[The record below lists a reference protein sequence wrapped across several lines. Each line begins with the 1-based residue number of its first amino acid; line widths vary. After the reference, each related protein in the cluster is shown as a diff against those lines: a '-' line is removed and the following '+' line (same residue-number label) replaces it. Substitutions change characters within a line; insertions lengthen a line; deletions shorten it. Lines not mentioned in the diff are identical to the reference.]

1 MKNLLPVSAYSDSSQ
16 VDMQTKKKFDV
27 AKLIIYVF
35 VSILALISI
44 FPFFWSALL
53 ATQDISSIMGMSLSF
68 GDQFFYNYESLAKE
82 VPFNKAMF
90 NTFVVTTLSTLN
102 AVFVSA
108 AAGYAFAIYDFKGKN
123 IIFSTLLLTMM
134 VPAVV
139 NLVPYF
145 LIIKQLNLINTLAAV
160 WLPAG
165 VNIFGVFLIRQFVA
179 STMPKEVFDSARV
192 DGLNE
197 LQIFFR
203 IGLPMMRSPLMTVA
217 IMVVVASWNNFMLP
231 LIALQSPDKQ
241 IITLVLR
248 SLNGATSTPWN
259 LVMTGS
265 FLAMLPLLIAFLI
278 FSKRMMESLTEGAV
292 KG

>member
-1 MKNLLPVSAYSDSSQ
+1 MKTIHNSLSSD
-16 VDMQTKKKFDV
+16 QTETEVIKKRKPDT
-27 AKLIIYVF
+27 AKILIYVF
-35 VSILALISI
+35 VSVLAFISI

-53 ATQDISSIMGMSLSF
+53 STQDSASIMGMSLSF
-68 GDQFFYNYESLAKE
+68 GDQFMNNYRELAKE
-82 VPFNKAMF
+82 VPFNQAMW
-90 NTFVVTTLSTLN
+90 NTLVVTVLSTVNSVL
-102 AVFVSA
+102 VSA
-108 AAGYAFAIYDFKGKN
+108 AAGYAFAIYEFKGKN
-123 IIFSTLLLTMM
+123 FIFSTLMLTLM

-145 LIIKQLNLINTLAAV
+145 LIIKELGLINTLAAI

-165 VNIFGVFLIRQFVA
+165 VNIFGVFLVRQFVA
-179 STMPKEVFDSARV
+179 STMPKEIFDSARV

-203 IGLPMMRSPLMTVA
+203 IGLPMMRAPLMTVA
-217 IMVVVASWNNFMLP
+217 IMVIVAAWNNFMLP
-231 LIALQSPDKQ
+231 LIALQTPDKQ

-265 FLAMLPLLIAFLI
+265 FLAMLPLLIIFVL
-278 FSKRMMESLTEGAV
+278 FSKKMMESLTEGAV

>member
-1 MKNLLPVSAYSDSSQ
+1 MSLTTNLNVKSFNNSQ
-16 VDMQTKKKFDV
+16 HPGRRKVDKAQV
-27 AKLIIYVF
+27 AIYIF
-35 VSILALISI
+35 VSLFAFISI
-44 FPFFWSALL
+44 FPFAWSGLL
-53 ATQDISSIMGMSLSF
+53 ATQDNESIMGMSLKF
-68 GDQFFYNYESLAKE
+68 GGELFNNYTQLASE
-82 VPFNKAMF
+82 VPFNQAMW
-90 NTFVVTTLSTLN
+90 NTFVVTVLSTVN

-108 AAGYAFAIYDFKGKN
+108 AAGYAFAIYNFKGKN
-123 IIFSTLLLTMM
+123 TIFSALMLTMM

-145 LIIKQLNLINTLAAV
+145 LIIKELGLIDTLAAI

-165 VNIFGVFLIRQFVA
+165 VNVFGVFLIRQYVS

-217 IMVVVASWNNFMLP
+217 IMVIVAAWNNFMLP
-231 LIALQSPDKQ
+231 LIALQSPEKQ
-241 IITLVLR
+241 ILTLVLR
-248 SLNGATSTPWN
+248 SLNGATATPWN

-265 FLAMLPLLIAFLI
+265 FLAMLPLLVIFII
-278 FSKRMMESLTEGAV
+278 FSKKMMQSLTEGAV

>member
-1 MKNLLPVSAYSDSSQ
+1 MSSSPVSGRLYPQATKTHPRRR
-16 VDMQTKKKFDV
+16 VDI
-27 AKLIIYVF
+27 AKILIYLF
-35 VSILALISI
+35 VSLLASISI

-53 ATQDISSIMGMSLSF
+53 ATQDNASIMGMSLSF
-68 GDQFFYNYESLAKE
+68 GDQFFSNYLQLADS
-82 VPFNKAMF
+82 VPFNQAML
-90 NTFVVTTLSTLN
+90 NTFIVTTLSTLN

-108 AAGYAFAIYDFKGKN
+108 AAGYAFAIYNFRGKN
-123 IIFSTLLLTMM
+123 ALFTTLMLTMM

-145 LIIKQLNLINTLAAV
+145 LIIKELSLINTLAAI

-217 IMVVVASWNNFMLP
+217 IMVIVAAWNNFMLP
-231 LIALQSPDKQ
+231 LIALQTPDKQ

-248 SLNGATSTPWN
+248 SLNGATATPWN

-265 FLAMLPLLIAFLI
+265 FLAMLPLLIIFIL
-278 FSKRMMESLTEGAV
+278 FSKRMMESLTEGSV

>member
-1 MKNLLPVSAYSDSSQ
+1 MCVSQTSTSSSTFGS
-16 VDMQTKKKFDV
+16 TKQGKRRRDLAKV
-27 AKLIIYVF
+27 AIYLF
-35 VSILALISI
+35 VSLLALISI

-53 ATQDISSIMGMSLSF
+53 ATQDNASIMEMSLSF
-68 GDQFFYNYESLAKE
+68 GDQFLVNYQNLAEE
-82 VPFNKAMF
+82 VPFNQAMW
-90 NTFVVTTLSTLN
+90 NTFIVTVLSTIN

-108 AAGYAFAIYDFKGKN
+108 AAGYAFALYDFKAKN
-123 IIFSTLLLTMM
+123 FLFATLMLTMM
-134 VPAVV
+134 VPSVV

-145 LIIKQLNLINTLAAV
+145 LIIKELTLINTLAAI

-179 STMPKEVFDSARV
+179 STMPKEILDSARV

-217 IMVVVASWNNFMLP
+217 IMVIVAAWNNFMLP
-231 LIALQSPDKQ
+231 LIALQTPDKQ

-248 SLNGATSTPWN
+248 SLNGATATPWN

-265 FLAMLPLLIAFLI
+265 FLAMFPLLVIFVL
-278 FSKRMMESLTEGAV
+278 FSKKMMESLIEGAV

>member
-1 MKNLLPVSAYSDSSQ
+1 MKTINHSFSSD
-16 VDMQTKKKFDV
+16 QTDTEIVKKRKLDT
-27 AKLIIYVF
+27 AKVIIYIF
-35 VSILALISI
+35 VSVLAFISI

-53 ATQDISSIMGMSLSF
+53 STQDSASIMGMSLSF
-68 GDQFFYNYESLAKE
+68 GDQFMNNYRELAKE
-82 VPFNKAMF
+82 VPFNQAMW
-90 NTFVVTTLSTLN
+90 NTLVVTVLSTVNSVL
-102 AVFVSA
+102 VSA
-108 AAGYAFAIYDFKGKN
+108 AAGYAFAIYEFKGKN
-123 IIFSTLLLTMM
+123 LIFSTLMLTLM

-145 LIIKQLNLINTLAAV
+145 LIIKELGLINTLAAI

-165 VNIFGVFLIRQFVA
+165 VNIFGVFLVRQFVS
-179 STMPKEVFDSARV
+179 STMPKEIFDSARV

-197 LQIFFR
+197 LQIFAR
-203 IGLPMMRSPLMTVA
+203 IGLPMMRAPLMTVA
-217 IMVVVASWNNFMLP
+217 IMVIVAAWNNFMLP
-231 LIALQSPDKQ
+231 LIALQTPDKQ

-265 FLAMLPLLIAFLI
+265 FLAMLPLLIIFVL
-278 FSKRMMESLTEGAV
+278 FSKKMMESLTEGAV

>member
-1 MKNLLPVSAYSDSSQ
+1 MSL
-16 VDMQTKKKFDV
+16 
-27 AKLIIYVF
+27 
-35 VSILALISI
+35 LALISI

-53 ATQDISSIMGMSLSF
+53 ATQDNASIMEMSLSF
-68 GDQFFYNYESLAKE
+68 GDQFLANYQNLAEE
-82 VPFNKAMF
+82 VPFNQAMW
-90 NTFVVTTLSTLN
+90 NTFVVTVLSTIN

-108 AAGYAFAIYDFKGKN
+108 AAGYAFALYDFKAKN
-123 IIFSTLLLTMM
+123 FLFATLMLTMM
-134 VPAVV
+134 VPSVV

-145 LIIKQLNLINTLAAV
+145 LIIKELTLINTLAAI

-179 STMPKEVFDSARV
+179 STMPKEILDSARV

-217 IMVVVASWNNFMLP
+217 IMVIVAAWNNFMLP
-231 LIALQSPDKQ
+231 LIALQTPDKQ

-248 SLNGATSTPWN
+248 SLNGATATPWN

-265 FLAMLPLLIAFLI
+265 FLAIFPLLVIFVL
-278 FSKRMMESLTEGAV
+278 FSKKMMESLIEGAV

>member
-1 MKNLLPVSAYSDSSQ
+1 MKAFNNALSSE
-16 VDMQTKKKFDV
+16 QTKTTTSEYRRVDT
-27 AKLIIYVF
+27 AKILIYIF
-35 VSILALISI
+35 VSILAFISI

-53 ATQDISSIMGMSLSF
+53 STQDSASIMGMSLSF
-68 GDQFFYNYESLAKE
+68 GDQFMNNYQELAKE
-82 VPFNKAMF
+82 VPFNQAMW
-90 NTFVVTTLSTLN
+90 NTLVVTFLSTVN
-102 AVFVSA
+102 SVMVSA
-108 AAGYAFAIYDFKGKN
+108 AAGYAFAVYEFKGKN
-123 IIFSTLLLTMM
+123 LIFSTLMLTLM

-145 LIIKQLNLINTLAAV
+145 LIIKKLGLINTLAAI

-165 VNIFGVFLIRQFVA
+165 VNVFGVFLVRQFVS
-179 STMPKEVFDSARV
+179 STMPKEIFDSARV

-203 IGLPMMRSPLMTVA
+203 ISLPMMRAPLMTVA
-217 IMVVVASWNNFMLP
+217 IMVIVAAWNNFMLP
-231 LIALQSPDKQ
+231 LIALQTPDKQ

-265 FLAMLPLLIAFLI
+265 FLAMLPLLIIFVL
-278 FSKRMMESLTEGAV
+278 FSKKMMESLTEGAV

>member
-1 MKNLLPVSAYSDSSQ
+1 MKAFNNALSSE
-16 VDMQTKKKFDV
+16 QTKTTISEYRRVDT
-27 AKLIIYVF
+27 AKILIYIF
-35 VSILALISI
+35 VSILAFISI

-53 ATQDISSIMGMSLSF
+53 STQDSASIMGMSLSF
-68 GDQFFYNYESLAKE
+68 GDQFMNNYQELAKE
-82 VPFNKAMF
+82 VPFNQAMW
-90 NTFVVTTLSTLN
+90 NTLVVTFLSTVN
-102 AVFVSA
+102 SVMVSA
-108 AAGYAFAIYDFKGKN
+108 AAGYAFAVYEFKGKN
-123 IIFSTLLLTMM
+123 LIFSTLMLTLM

-145 LIIKQLNLINTLAAV
+145 LIIKKLGLINTLAAI

-165 VNIFGVFLIRQFVA
+165 VNVFGVFLVRQFVS
-179 STMPKEVFDSARV
+179 STMPKEIFDSARV

-203 IGLPMMRSPLMTVA
+203 ISLPMMRAPLMTVA
-217 IMVVVASWNNFMLP
+217 IMVIVAAWNNFMLP
-231 LIALQSPDKQ
+231 LIALQTPDKQ

-265 FLAMLPLLIAFLI
+265 FLAMLPLLIIFVL
-278 FSKRMMESLTEGAV
+278 FSKKMMESLTEGAV

>member
-1 MKNLLPVSAYSDSSQ
+1 MKTIHNSFSPDHAESIGLNKRKPDA
-16 VDMQTKKKFDV
+16 
-27 AKLIIYVF
+27 AKILIYIF
-35 VSILALISI
+35 VSVLAFISI

-53 ATQDISSIMGMSLSF
+53 STQDSASIMGMSLSF
-68 GDQFFYNYESLAKE
+68 GDQFMNNYRELAKE
-82 VPFNKAMF
+82 VPFNQAMW
-90 NTFVVTTLSTLN
+90 NTLVVTVLSTVNSVL
-102 AVFVSA
+102 VSA
-108 AAGYAFAIYDFKGKN
+108 AAGYAFAIYEFKGKN
-123 IIFSTLLLTMM
+123 LIFSTLMLTLM

-145 LIIKQLNLINTLAAV
+145 LIIKELGLINTLAAI

-165 VNIFGVFLIRQFVA
+165 VNIFGVFLVRQFVA
-179 STMPKEVFDSARV
+179 STMPKEIFDSARV

-203 IGLPMMRSPLMTVA
+203 IGLPMMRAPLMTVA
-217 IMVVVASWNNFMLP
+217 IMVIVAAWNNFMLP
-231 LIALQSPDKQ
+231 LIALQTPDKQ

-265 FLAMLPLLIAFLI
+265 FLAMLPLLIIFVL
-278 FSKRMMESLTEGAV
+278 FSKKMMESLTEGAV

>member
-1 MKNLLPVSAYSDSSQ
+1 MCVSQTSTSSSTLGP
-16 VDMQTKKKFDV
+16 TKQGKRRRDL
-27 AKLIIYVF
+27 AKVVIYLF
-35 VSILALISI
+35 VSLLALISI
-44 FPFFWSALL
+44 FPFFWSVLL
-53 ATQDISSIMGMSLSF
+53 ATQDNASIMEMSLSF
-68 GDQFFYNYESLAKE
+68 GDQFFVNYQNLAEE
-82 VPFNKAMF
+82 VPFNQAMW
-90 NTFVVTTLSTLN
+90 NTFVVTVLSTIN

-108 AAGYAFAIYDFKGKN
+108 AAGYAFALYDFKAKN
-123 IIFSTLLLTMM
+123 FLFATLMLTMM
-134 VPAVV
+134 VPSVV

-145 LIIKQLNLINTLAAV
+145 LIIKELTLINTLAAI

-179 STMPKEVFDSARV
+179 STMPKEILDSARV

-217 IMVVVASWNNFMLP
+217 IMVIVAAWNNFMLP
-231 LIALQSPDKQ
+231 LIALQTPDKQ

-248 SLNGATSTPWN
+248 SLNGATATPWN

-265 FLAMLPLLIAFLI
+265 FLAMFPLLVIFVL
-278 FSKRMMESLTEGAV
+278 FSKKMMASLIEGAV

>member
-1 MKNLLPVSAYSDSSQ
+1 MCVS
-16 VDMQTKKKFDV
+16 QTSTSPLRSTKQGGKRRRDLAKV
-27 AKLIIYVF
+27 AIYLF
-35 VSILALISI
+35 VSLLALISI

-53 ATQDISSIMGMSLSF
+53 ATQDNASIMEMSLSF
-68 GDQFFYNYESLAKE
+68 GDQFLVNYQNLAEE
-82 VPFNKAMF
+82 VPFNQAMW
-90 NTFVVTTLSTLN
+90 NTFVVTVLSTIN

-108 AAGYAFAIYDFKGKN
+108 AAGYAFALYDFKAKN
-123 IIFSTLLLTMM
+123 FLFATLMLTMM
-134 VPAVV
+134 VPSVV

-145 LIIKQLNLINTLAAV
+145 LIIKELTLINTLAAI

-179 STMPKEVFDSARV
+179 STMPKEILDSARV

-217 IMVVVASWNNFMLP
+217 IMVIVAAWNNFMLP
-231 LIALQSPDKQ
+231 LIALQTPDKQ

-248 SLNGATSTPWN
+248 SLNGATATPWN

-265 FLAMLPLLIAFLI
+265 FLAMFPLLVIFVL
-278 FSKRMMESLTEGAV
+278 FSKKMMESLIEGAV

>member
-1 MKNLLPVSAYSDSSQ
+1 MKNLIPVSAYSDSSQ
-16 VDMQTKKKFDV
+16 IETEVKNKFDI
-27 AKLIIYVF
+27 AKFIIYIF
-35 VSILALISI
+35 VSLLALISI

-68 GDQFFYNYESLAKE
+68 GDQFFDNYENLAKE

-90 NTFVVTTLSTLN
+90 NTLVVTTLSTLN
-102 AVFVSA
+102 AVFASA
-108 AAGYAFAIYDFKGKN
+108 AAGYAFAIYNFKGKN
-123 IIFSTLLLTMM
+123 VIFTTLLLTMM

-217 IMVVVASWNNFMLP
+217 IMVVVAAWNNFMLP

>member
-1 MKNLLPVSAYSDSSQ
+1 MKTTNRLFTSDQGEVVPSQ
-16 VDMQTKKKFDV
+16 KRKPDP
-27 AKLIIYVF
+27 AKVLIYVF
-35 VSILALISI
+35 VSVLAFISI

-53 ATQDISSIMGMSLSF
+53 STQDSASIMGMSLSF
-68 GDQFFYNYESLAKE
+68 GDQFMNNYRELAKE
-82 VPFNKAMF
+82 VPFNQAMW
-90 NTFVVTTLSTLN
+90 NTLVVTTLSTVN
-102 AVFVSA
+102 SVSVSA
-108 AAGYAFAIYDFKGKN
+108 AAGYAFAIYQFKGKN
-123 IIFSTLLLTMM
+123 FIFSTLMLTLM

-145 LIIKQLNLINTLAAV
+145 LIIKELGLINTLAAI

-165 VNIFGVFLIRQFVA
+165 VNIFGVFLVRQFVA
-179 STMPKEVFDSARV
+179 STMPKEIFDSARV

-203 IGLPMMRSPLMTVA
+203 IGLPMMRAPLMTVA
-217 IMVVVASWNNFMLP
+217 IMVIVAAWNNFMLP
-231 LIALQSPDKQ
+231 LIALQTPDKQ

-265 FLAMLPLLIAFLI
+265 FLAMLPLLIIFIL
-278 FSKRMMESLTEGAV
+278 FSKKMMESLTEGAV

>member
-1 MKNLLPVSAYSDSSQ
+1 MCVS
-16 VDMQTKKKFDV
+16 QTSTSPLRSTKQGGKRRRDLAKV
-27 AKLIIYVF
+27 AIYLF
-35 VSILALISI
+35 VSLLALISI

-53 ATQDISSIMGMSLSF
+53 ATQDNASIMEMSLSF
-68 GDQFFYNYESLAKE
+68 GDQFLVNYQNLAEE
-82 VPFNKAMF
+82 VPFNQAMW
-90 NTFVVTTLSTLN
+90 NTFIVTVLSTIN

-108 AAGYAFAIYDFKGKN
+108 AAGYAFALYDFKAKN
-123 IIFSTLLLTMM
+123 FLFATLMLTMM
-134 VPAVV
+134 VPSVV

-145 LIIKQLNLINTLAAV
+145 LIIKELTLINTLAAI

-179 STMPKEVFDSARV
+179 STMPKEILDSARV

-217 IMVVVASWNNFMLP
+217 IMVIVAAWNNFMLP
-231 LIALQSPDKQ
+231 LIALQTPDKQ

-248 SLNGATSTPWN
+248 SLNGATATPWN

-265 FLAMLPLLIAFLI
+265 FLAMFPLLIIFVL
-278 FSKRMMESLTEGAV
+278 FSKKMMESLIEGAV

>member
-1 MKNLLPVSAYSDSSQ
+1 MCVSPTSTSSSTLGS
-16 VDMQTKKKFDV
+16 TKQGKRRRDL
-27 AKLIIYVF
+27 AKVVIYLF
-35 VSILALISI
+35 VSLLALISI
-44 FPFFWSALL
+44 FPFFWSVLL
-53 ATQDISSIMGMSLSF
+53 ATQDNASIMEMSLSF
-68 GDQFFYNYESLAKE
+68 GDQFFVNYQNLAEE
-82 VPFNKAMF
+82 VPFNQAMW
-90 NTFVVTTLSTLN
+90 NTFVVTVLSTIN

-108 AAGYAFAIYDFKGKN
+108 AAGYAFALYDFKAKN
-123 IIFSTLLLTMM
+123 FLFATLMLTMM
-134 VPAVV
+134 VPSVV

-145 LIIKQLNLINTLAAV
+145 LIIKELTLINTLAAI

-179 STMPKEVFDSARV
+179 STMPKEILDSARV

-217 IMVVVASWNNFMLP
+217 IMVIVAAWNNFMLP
-231 LIALQSPDKQ
+231 LIALQTPDKQ

-248 SLNGATSTPWN
+248 SLNGATATPWN

-265 FLAMLPLLIAFLI
+265 FLAMFPLLVIFVL
-278 FSKRMMESLTEGAV
+278 FSKKMMESLIEGAV

>member
-1 MKNLLPVSAYSDSSQ
+1 MSL
-16 VDMQTKKKFDV
+16 
-27 AKLIIYVF
+27 
-35 VSILALISI
+35 LALISI

-53 ATQDISSIMGMSLSF
+53 ATQDNASIMEMSLSF
-68 GDQFFYNYESLAKE
+68 GDQFLVNYQNLAEE
-82 VPFNKAMF
+82 VPFNQAMW
-90 NTFVVTTLSTLN
+90 NTFIVTVLSTIN

-108 AAGYAFAIYDFKGKN
+108 AAGYAFALYDFKAKN
-123 IIFSTLLLTMM
+123 FLFATLMLTMM
-134 VPAVV
+134 VPSVV

-145 LIIKQLNLINTLAAV
+145 LIIKELTLINTLAAI

-179 STMPKEVFDSARV
+179 STMPKEILDSARV

-217 IMVVVASWNNFMLP
+217 IMVIVAAWNNFMLP
-231 LIALQSPDKQ
+231 LIALQTPDKQ

-248 SLNGATSTPWN
+248 SLNGATATPWN

-265 FLAMLPLLIAFLI
+265 FLAMFPLLVIFVL
-278 FSKRMMESLTEGAV
+278 FSKKMMESLIEGAV